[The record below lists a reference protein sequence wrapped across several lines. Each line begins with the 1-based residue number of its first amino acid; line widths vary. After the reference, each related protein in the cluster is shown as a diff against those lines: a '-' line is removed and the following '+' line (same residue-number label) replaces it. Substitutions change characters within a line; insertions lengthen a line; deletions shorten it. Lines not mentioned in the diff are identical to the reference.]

1 MNIAPAIAAALLLAV
16 APQAALAMDD
26 ADQNCGRVSSFDMA
40 PRNRQVY
47 PVRVL
52 AIDGTQPGPSTS
64 DVFRVA
70 PGMHVVRLAELIDV
84 EEFNSVELRRRN
96 IGDVARAEISFE
108 VEPGYTYFVG
118 AQSFLRSDDDAI
130 AVQRGR
136 EYWAPV
142 VYQRIFEN
150 CR

>member
-1 MNIAPAIAAALLLAV
+1 MKIATSLCAVVILAL
-16 APQAALAMDD
+16 APHAALAMDD
-26 ADQNCGRVSSFDMA
+26 PSQGCGRVSSFDMA

-70 PGMHVVRLAELIDV
+70 PGMHVVRVAELIDI
-84 EEFNSVELRRRN
+84 EEFNPVELRRRN
-96 IGDVARAEISFE
+96 IGRVARAEIRFE

-118 AQSFLRSDDDAI
+118 AQSFLRSDGDAI
-130 AVQRGR
+130 AVQKDR

-142 VYQRIFEN
+142 VYQRIVEH

>member
-1 MNIAPAIAAALLLAV
+1 MKVEVFTGALLLLLLLSSDV
-16 APQAALAMDD
+16 D
-26 ADQNCGRVSSFDMA
+26 ARSPATACGRVSQFDMA

-52 AIDGTQPGPSTS
+52 AIDGSAPGPSTS

-70 PGMHVVRLAELIDV
+70 PGPHLVRVAELIDPR
-84 EEFNSVELRRRN
+84 EFNGVELRRRS
-96 IGDVARAEISFE
+96 IGRVAQADITFE

-118 AQSFLRSDDDAI
+118 AQSFLQSDRDAV

-142 VYQRIFEN
+142 VYQRIAEG